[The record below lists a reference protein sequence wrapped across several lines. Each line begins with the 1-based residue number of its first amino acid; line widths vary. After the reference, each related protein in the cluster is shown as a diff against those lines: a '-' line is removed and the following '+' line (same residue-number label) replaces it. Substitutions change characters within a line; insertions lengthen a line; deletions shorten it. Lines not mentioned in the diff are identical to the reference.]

1 MPDQPLVYIIVL
13 NWNGWQ
19 DTVECI
25 NSLNELSYDNYR
37 LIVVDNGSKD
47 GSVKK
52 LIERFPDLRIHQTGD
67 NLGYAGGNN
76 AGIRIAMSE
85 GCDYVWILNNDTI
98 VDRDSLRVMVNK
110 MEMNPDAGLCG
121 ATLVYAD
128 HKEVVQAMGGGS
140 YNRWLGTTKNIG
152 DGWDLDSINDV
163 DTTPDFI
170 AGASVLVSNKF
181 LEEIGLMNEEYFL
194 YYEEI
199 DWAVRSNENFSL
211 IYAKESIV
219 YHKEGSSTKGNRN
232 RPSSR
237 SLTADFYQ
245 LRNRLR
251 FTKNHTPYCLPTVY
265 ATVVAALFIRI
276 LKGRWKHIPIVLSVL
291 IGHTPTRFRA

>member
-1 MPDQPLVYIIVL
+1 MSEQPLVYIIVL

-19 DTVECI
+19 DTVECV
-25 NSLNELSYDNYR
+25 NSLKELSYENYR
-37 LIVVDNGSKD
+37 IIVVDNGSTD
-47 GSVKK
+47 GSVEKVK
-52 LIERFPDLRIHQTGD
+52 ESFPDLNIHQTGE

-76 AGIRIAMSE
+76 AGIKIAMSK

-98 VDRDSLRVMVNK
+98 VDRDSLLHMVNK
-110 MEMNPDAGLCG
+110 MEMTPDAGLCG
-121 ATLVYAD
+121 ATLIYAD
-128 HKEVVQAMGGGS
+128 QKRTVQAMGGGR

-152 DGWDLDSINDV
+152 DGLDVKSINDV
-163 DTTPDFI
+163 YTTPDFI

-181 LEEIGLMNEEYFL
+181 LEEVGLMNEEYFL

-199 DWAVRSNENFSL
+199 DWAIRSKDNFTL
-211 IYAKESIV
+211 VYAKESIV

-251 FTKNHTPYCLPTVY
+251 FTKNHTPYCFPTVY
-265 ATVVAALFIRI
+265 ATVVAALFKRI
-276 LKGRWKHIPIVLSVL
+276 LKGQLTHIPIVLSVL
-291 IGHTPTRFRA
+291 IGHTPKRFRT